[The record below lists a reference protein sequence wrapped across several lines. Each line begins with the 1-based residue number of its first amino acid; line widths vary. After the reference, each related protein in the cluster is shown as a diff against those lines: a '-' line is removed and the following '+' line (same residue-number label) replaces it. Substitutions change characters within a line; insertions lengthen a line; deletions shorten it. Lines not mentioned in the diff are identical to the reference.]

1 MTILTTDEFSITY
14 DLNGVTSETCDNE
27 VANSPFNNACDY
39 PAQQYY
45 EYVSQGNG
53 EITCTLNP
61 DGNYD
66 IIGIFNVNFPDI
78 NVKYSE
84 LFDFDINSFL
94 DPGTGRYNFIYRDT
108 AAQSADLTFTLA
120 ASQSTYDGTSRYRM
134 GSILTGQRTV
144 FGKDVLPQLP
154 IKKQVIYP
162 TKKLTLDAGNTHIR
176 SRGYPYHLL
185 TYTWQA
191 TTRAQLEAI
200 QAAVYG
206 ATTNARCIVY
216 EKWLD
221 GAEYTYLC
229 TVINKFDHKVRQG
242 HYQITLNLREL
253 V

>member
-1 MTILTTDEFSITY
+1 MALDNGVEFCIAY

-27 VANSPFNNACDY
+27 NAASPFNNACDY
-39 PAQQYY
+39 PLQQYY

-78 NVKYSE
+78 NVAYSVYNV
-84 LFDFDINSFL
+84 DINSFQ
-94 DPGTGRYNFIYRDT
+94 DPGTGRYNFLYRDT
-108 AAQSADLTFTLA
+108 GIQSADLTFTLA
-120 ASQSTYDGTSRYRM
+120 ASQSTYDGTTRYRM
-134 GSILTGQRTV
+134 GSLITGRRVNFAT
-144 FGKDVLPQLP
+144 DVLPQLP

-162 TKKLTLDAGNTHIR
+162 TKKLTLDAGNTWIR
-176 SRGYPYHLL
+176 HTGYPYHLL

-206 ATTNARCIVY
+206 AAVNARCIVY

-229 TVINKFDHKVRQG
+229 TVIDKFDHKVRQG
-242 HYQITLNLREL
+242 HYQLVLNLREL